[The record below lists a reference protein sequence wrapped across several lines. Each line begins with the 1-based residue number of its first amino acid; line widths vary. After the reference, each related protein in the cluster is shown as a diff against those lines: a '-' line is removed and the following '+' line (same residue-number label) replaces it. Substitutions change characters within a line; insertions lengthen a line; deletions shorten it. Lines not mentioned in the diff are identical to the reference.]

1 MFRRLLRRFS
11 VSLDMT
17 ESLKKTFIASKDES
31 DSNLLGLVILVA
43 GDDDNEM
50 VHYLVMIFSS
60 SHSKVVKKII
70 QLEMNLSFANITF

>member
-31 DSNLLGLVILVA
+31 DGNLLGLVILVA

-60 SHSKVVKKII
+60 SPSKVVKKII